1 MTYYNITITIE
12 NVESGNLDKLE
23 EICEIMESVC
33 SAICGACDYKTIQRL
48 DPPYYELKE
57 VTE

>member
-12 NVESGNLDKLE
+12 NVESDDPEQLE
-23 EICEIMESVC
+23 VICEMMEEVC
-33 SAICGACDYKTIQRL
+33 ETICRTCEYATVKRF
-48 DPPYYELKE
+48 DPPNYNLKE

>member
-23 EICEIMESVC
+23 CICEMMESVC
-33 SAICGACDYKTIQRL
+33 ETIFDTCDYETVNRFGRPHYKL
-48 DPPYYELKE
+48 EE
-57 VTE
+57 VNE

>member
-12 NVESGNLDKLE
+12 NVESDDPEQLE
-23 EICEIMESVC
+23 VICEMMESVC
-33 SAICGACDYKTIQRL
+33 ETICRTCSYDTIKRL
-48 DPPYYELKE
+48 DPPNYDLKE